1 MLETL
6 KNAWRTP
13 DIRQKILYT
22 LLILFL
28 FRVGADFIPVA
39 GVNASYI
46 AQQVEQYEI
55 FGFLNLMT
63 GGSFAQ
69 FTIFALG
76 ISPYITASIMMPMDS
91 TKARMMDTYRV
102 IRWIFSL
109 PSSPPS
115 LAIRS
120 KAGMAKVRRFITMDA
135 GDLVPDDVVIGIAV
149 NRIAQPDCEKGW
161 LFDGFPRTIAQAIAL
176 DEKVSVDL
184 VINIDVKDEE
194 IVERLS
200 GRRVCKQ
207 CGATFHVS
215 AIGDASACSVC
226 GGELI
231 QRADDNAETVRN
243 RLAVYH
249 QQTSPLVEY
258 YRKKGLLG
266 EVKGNGGIEA
276 VFEEICRII
285 DNAK

>member
-1 MLETL
+1 M
-6 KNAWRTP
+6 N
-13 DIRQKILYT
+13 
-22 LLILFL
+22 LILL
-28 FRVGADFIPVA
+28 GPPGAGKGTQAVGICERYGIPHIST
-39 GVNASYI
+39 GDILRN
-46 AQQVEQYEI
+46 EI
-55 FGFLNLMT
+55 KQGT
-63 GGSFAQ
+63 E
-69 FTIFALG
+69 LG
-76 ISPYITASIMMPMDS
+76 
-91 TKARMMDTYRV
+91 
-102 IRWIFSL
+102 
-109 PSSPPS
+109 
-115 LAIRS
+115 LA
-120 KAGMAKVRRFITMDA
+120 AKRYMDA

-215 AIGDASACSVC
+215 AIEDASACSVC

>member
-1 MLETL
+1 M
-6 KNAWRTP
+6 N
-13 DIRQKILYT
+13 
-22 LLILFL
+22 LILL
-28 FRVGADFIPVA
+28 GPPGAGKGTQAVGICERYGIPHIST
-39 GVNASYI
+39 GDILRN
-46 AQQVEQYEI
+46 EI
-55 FGFLNLMT
+55 KQGT
-63 GGSFAQ
+63 E
-69 FTIFALG
+69 LG
-76 ISPYITASIMMPMDS
+76 
-91 TKARMMDTYRV
+91 
-102 IRWIFSL
+102 
-109 PSSPPS
+109 
-115 LAIRS
+115 LA
-120 KAGMAKVRRFITMDA
+120 AKRYMDA

-161 LFDGFPRTIAQAIAL
+161 LFDGFPRTVAQAIAL

-215 AIGDASACSVC
+215 VIGDASACRVC

>member
-1 MLETL
+1 MKIIMLGAPGAGKGTQA
-6 KNAWRTP
+6 KMIADKYGVPHISTG
-13 DIRQKILYT
+13 DILR
-22 LLILFL
+22 
-28 FRVGADFIPVA
+28 
-39 GVNASYI
+39 N
-46 AQQVEQYEI
+46 EI
-55 FGFLNLMT
+55 KQGT
-63 GGSFAQ
+63 E
-69 FTIFALG
+69 LG
-76 ISPYITASIMMPMDS
+76 LAAKRYMD
-91 TKARMMDTYRV
+91 D
-102 IRWIFSL
+102 
-109 PSSPPS
+109 
-115 LAIRS
+115 
-120 KAGMAKVRRFITMDA
+120 

-215 AIGDASACSVC
+215 AIEDASACSVC

-266 EVKGNGGIEA
+266 EVKGSGGIEA

>member
-1 MLETL
+1 M
-6 KNAWRTP
+6 N
-13 DIRQKILYT
+13 
-22 LLILFL
+22 LILL
-28 FRVGADFIPVA
+28 GPPGAGKGTQAVGICERYGIPHIST
-39 GVNASYI
+39 GDILRN
-46 AQQVEQYEI
+46 EI
-55 FGFLNLMT
+55 KQGT
-63 GGSFAQ
+63 E
-69 FTIFALG
+69 LG
-76 ISPYITASIMMPMDS
+76 
-91 TKARMMDTYRV
+91 
-102 IRWIFSL
+102 
-109 PSSPPS
+109 
-115 LAIRS
+115 LA
-120 KAGMAKVRRFITMDA
+120 AKRYMDA

-285 DNAK
+285 GNAK

>member
-1 MLETL
+1 M
-6 KNAWRTP
+6 N
-13 DIRQKILYT
+13 
-22 LLILFL
+22 LILL
-28 FRVGADFIPVA
+28 GPPGAGKGTQAVGICERYGIPHIST
-39 GVNASYI
+39 GDILRN
-46 AQQVEQYEI
+46 EI
-55 FGFLNLMT
+55 KQGT
-63 GGSFAQ
+63 E
-69 FTIFALG
+69 LG
-76 ISPYITASIMMPMDS
+76 
-91 TKARMMDTYRV
+91 
-102 IRWIFSL
+102 
-109 PSSPPS
+109 
-115 LAIRS
+115 LAAKRS
-120 KAGMAKVRRFITMDA
+120 MDA

-207 CGATFHVS
+207 CGVTFHVS
-215 AIGDASACSVC
+215 VIGDASACSVC

-266 EVKGNGGIEA
+266 EVKGSGGIEA

>member
-1 MLETL
+1 M
-6 KNAWRTP
+6 N
-13 DIRQKILYT
+13 
-22 LLILFL
+22 LILL
-28 FRVGADFIPVA
+28 GPPGAGKGTQAVGICERYGIPHIST
-39 GVNASYI
+39 GDILRN
-46 AQQVEQYEI
+46 EI
-55 FGFLNLMT
+55 KQGT
-63 GGSFAQ
+63 E
-69 FTIFALG
+69 LG
-76 ISPYITASIMMPMDS
+76 
-91 TKARMMDTYRV
+91 
-102 IRWIFSL
+102 
-109 PSSPPS
+109 
-115 LAIRS
+115 LA
-120 KAGMAKVRRFITMDA
+120 AKRYMDA

-207 CGATFHVS
+207 CGVTFHVS
-215 AIGDASACSVC
+215 VIGDASACSVC

-266 EVKGNGGIEA
+266 EVKGSGGIEA